1 MSKILTNVCIS
12 QIMHQIRPGLD
23 QICNHERNSVVSG
36 GGLVDKSFLLI
47 ESIKDG
53 PVEEFLGWSN
63 EFSVGLSGVVT

>member
-1 MSKILTNVCIS
+1 M
-12 QIMHQIRPGLD
+12 
-23 QICNHERNSVVSG
+23 VSG